1 MPPPPCGGGVKYS
14 RSLYFT
20 ADGYMQTLK
29 EQARKQNDER
39 KRLEAEA
46 QALEVWRAEL
56 EGKAQQIAAATAH
69 LVTIKVPSAPAAA
82 PVNEAMVPGANAP
95 GSPGRSAWVP
105 SATPSPFDKPTGF

>member
-1 MPPPPCGGGVKYS
+1 MGQDMATAMMTKAQE
-14 RSLYFT
+14 R

-69 LVTIKVPSAPAAA
+69 LVTIEVPSAPAAA
-82 PVNEAMVPGANAP
+82 LVNEAMVPGANAP

-105 SATPSPFDKPTGF
+105 SATPSPFDKPPGF

>member
-1 MPPPPCGGGVKYS
+1 M
-14 RSLYFT
+14 
-20 ADGYMQTLK
+20 DTLK

-39 KRLEAEA
+39 KRIEAEA

-82 PVNEAMVPGANAP
+82 HVNEAMVPGANAP

-105 SATPSPFDKPTGF
+105 SATPSPFDGWGGV